1 MASLMEDFMD
11 VLEKENGEYGRLTEL
26 SREKRQIIIDGN
38 IPALEEITG
47 REQEIT
53 SILKNLEKKREEVV
67 NDMSIVLSKK
77 PEDLTVTNMIAFLNK
92 QPKEQQKLMELKEK
106 LHNTLAEMA
115 DINGQNEVLLKQAME
130 MAEFDLTLFKSMR
143 QAPVTA
149 NYDKR
154 ANNTGDLLGSSG
166 FVGDSA

>member
-1 MASLMEDFMD
+1 MEDFMD
-11 VLEKENGEYGRLTEL
+11 ILERENGEYERLTEL
-26 SREKRQIIIDGN
+26 SQEKRQIIIDGN
-38 IPALEEITG
+38 IPALEEITN
-47 REQEIT
+47 REQEVT
-53 SILKNLEKKREEVV
+53 SILKNLENKREEVV

-77 PEDLTVTNMIAFLNK
+77 PEELTVTNMIAFLNK

-106 LHNTLAEMA
+106 LHHTLSKMAE
-115 DINGQNEVLLKQAME
+115 INGQNEVLLKHAIE
-130 MAEFDLTLFKSMR
+130 MAEFDLTLFKSLR

-166 FVGDSA
+166 FDAKQ

>member
-67 NDMSIVLSKK
+67 KDMSIVLSKK

-166 FVGDSA
+166 FDAKQ

>member
-11 VLEKENGEYGRLTEL
+11 VLEKENGEYERLTEL

-38 IPALEEITG
+38 IPALEEITN

-77 PEDLTVTNMIAFLNK
+77 PEELTVTNMIAFLNK
-92 QPKEQQKLMELKEK
+92 QPKEQQQLRELKEK
-106 LHNTLAEMA
+106 LHDTLGKMA
-115 DINGQNEVLLKQAME
+115 DINTQNETLLKHALE

-143 QAPVTA
+143 QAPTTA

-154 ANNTGDLLGSSG
+154 ANNTGDLLGNSG
-166 FVGDSA
+166 FDAKQ

>member
-53 SILKNLEKKREEVV
+53 SI
-67 NDMSIVLSKK
+67 
-77 PEDLTVTNMIAFLNK
+77 LTVTNMIAFLNK

-154 ANNTGDLLGSSG
+154 ANNTGDLLGSGG
-166 FVGDSA
+166 FDAKQ

>member
-26 SREKRQIIIDGN
+26 SQEKRQIIIDGN

-166 FVGDSA
+166 FDAKQ